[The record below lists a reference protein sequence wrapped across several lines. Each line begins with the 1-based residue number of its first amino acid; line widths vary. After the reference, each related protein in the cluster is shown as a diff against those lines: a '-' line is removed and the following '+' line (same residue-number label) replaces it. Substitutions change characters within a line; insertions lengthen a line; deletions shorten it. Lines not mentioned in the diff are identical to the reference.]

1 MSNARRNG
9 WHWRVAGAAAITTTA
24 LTVAAFVA
32 PSGQAAFAA
41 GTTTTSS
48 TTTTTTTSTTSTTKA
63 TDYNCSAS
71 VDETALSRSGWAA
84 SANSPSGSN
93 PPSYALDGNLSTRFS
108 TNEDQVAGL
117 YFEVDLGASQSF
129 GELQMEVPS
138 SASDYA
144 RSYTVEDSENGVSWS
159 AVASCA
165 GASDA
170 EVVSF
175 PVQTARFVRVVLI
188 GGADWWWSID
198 EFHLYGAINCSA
210 SVEGAALS
218 RSSWTASTNAPL
230 SDSDPPSYALD
241 GNPGTRFSTNKDQVA
256 GLYYELNMRSAFNFD
271 EVDLATQDSPHDYA
285 RSYTVEVWTG
295 SVWSSVAICTGS
307 SAVEVVSFPRQTAQY
322 IKVVVG
328 SSADDWWSIDELNV
342 YSSFSEP
349 VTTTTTTAPSRTT
362 VAVSSSANP
371 GSIGT
376 SVTYGA
382 SISPKPTSGNVTFE
396 DNGAPISGCT
406 NVAVS
411 SGQATCTTTYY
422 SAGTFV
428 IRAFYS
434 GSGTYLSSSSE
445 AYSQTINLPGD
456 GYWLATANG
465 QIYGNG
471 AAQSFGNVATS
482 AVTGPVV
489 GIAATPTTK
498 GYWVVTANGMVSA
511 FGDAQFYGDLP
522 DLGKHVKDI
531 VAIAPTSNGK
541 GYYLVGADGG
551 FFTFGDAKFAGS
563 LPGIHVHVRDV
574 VGMVATPSGAG
585 YLLVGADGG
594 VFSFGQS
601 HFYGSL
607 PGIHKKV
614 HDIQAILPSSA
625 GTGYILVGAD
635 GGAFNFGT
643 GVRFYGS
650 LPGEGVRVDNI
661 VGIALTP
668 DNAGYYMAGSD
679 GHVYTFGDAQ
689 AAPQPAGLTSNLPVA
704 AIAGT

>member
-1 MSNARRNG
+1 
-9 WHWRVAGAAAITTTA
+9 
-24 LTVAAFVA
+24 
-32 PSGQAAFAA
+32 
-41 GTTTTSS
+41 
-48 TTTTTTTSTTSTTKA
+48 
-63 TDYNCSAS
+63 

-84 SANSPSGSN
+84 SANSPSGSDA
-93 PPSYALDGNLSTRFS
+93 PSYALDGNLNTRFS

-129 GELQMEVPS
+129 DELQMEVPNS
-138 SASDYA
+138 KSDYA
-144 RSYTVEDSENGVSWS
+144 RSYTIEDSENGISWS
-159 AVASCA
+159 AVASCQ
-165 GASDA
+165 GTSDS

-175 PVQTARFVRVVLI
+175 PVQTARYVRVVLI

-198 EFHLYGAINCSA
+198 EFYLYGASSCSA
-210 SVEGAALS
+210 SVAGSALS
-218 RSSWTASTNAPL
+218 RSGWTASTNAPL
-230 SDSDPPSYALD
+230 SASDPPSYALD

-256 GLYYELNMRSAFNFD
+256 GLYYEVDMRSAFNFD
-271 EVDLATQDSPHDYA
+271 EVDMATPDSPDDYA
-285 RSYTVEVWTG
+285 RNYTVQVWTG
-295 SVWSSVAICTGS
+295 SSWATVASCTGS
-307 SAVEVVSFPRQTAQY
+307 SQLEVVSFPRQTAQY
-322 IKVVVG
+322 IKIVLG
-328 SSADDWWSIDELNV
+328 SSANYWWSIDELNV

-349 VTTTTTTAPSRTT
+349 VSTTTTTAPSHTA

-382 SISPKPTSGNVTFE
+382 SISPKPTGGSVTFVG
-396 DNGAPISGCT
+396 NGAPVPGCT

-411 SGQATCTTTYY
+411 AGQATCTTTYY

-428 IRAFYS
+428 VRAFYS
-434 GSGTYLSSSSE
+434 GSGTYLASSSG
-445 AYSQTINLPGD
+445 AYSETINLPAD

-465 QIYGNG
+465 QVYGNG

-531 VAIAPTSNGK
+531 VAIAPTSNGE

-563 LPGIHVHVRDV
+563 LPGIHVHVHDV

-607 PGIHKKV
+607 PGIHKNV
-614 HDIQAILPSSA
+614 HDIRAILPSSA

-635 GGAFNFGT
+635 GGAFTFGS

-650 LPGEGVRVDNI
+650 LPGEGIRVANI

-668 DNAGYYMAGSD
+668 NNGGYYMAGSD

-689 AAPQPAGLTSNLPVA
+689 AAPQPTGLTSNLPVA